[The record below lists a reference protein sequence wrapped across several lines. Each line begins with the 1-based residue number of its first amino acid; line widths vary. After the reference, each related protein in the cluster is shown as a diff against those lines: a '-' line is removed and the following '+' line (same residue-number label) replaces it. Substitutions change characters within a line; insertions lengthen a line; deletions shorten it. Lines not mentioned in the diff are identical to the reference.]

1 MVSVVAKKLHKARQ
15 EKGRYNVK
23 FCFKEFWKNFRNTPV
38 CDHDSQSNE
47 LNLFV

>member
-23 FCFKEFWKNFRNTPV
+23 FCFKRILEIRPSVIMIHNQMN
-38 CDHDSQSNE
+38 
-47 LNLFV
+47 